1 MQPWLLQLPAARR
14 RTLALGAA
22 LLVGGGGAAAVA
34 YYRSVAVA
42 AAVRRREARA
52 ALSQTGASE
61 EQAEGEAAALIEGAG
76 DEDGRR
82 KKASWKGKGGEGG
95 GAEKGRR
102 RKKGGGMASVGAICS
117 FLAARMGEK
126 GWQRLAALAA
136 IAVVRTVL
144 SNRLARVQGLLF
156 RSTFL
161 RNVPQFTRLITE
173 NLLLCLAHSLIFSSS
188 KFLTGS
194 LSLQWRSLLT
204 AAIHKLYFKGM
215 VYYRMSHVDKRVDS
229 AEQRIVSDVPHIC
242 NELADLLHDLL
253 VAATDATFYTYSL
266 TTYTHPKYAGG
277 ILGYVLAAGALTSAL
292 APPFGKLLGKEQQQ
306 EGEYRQLHARVRTHS
321 ESIAF
326 YGGHG
331 REGALISQ
339 AFSALVK
346 HSAGVLRTQWWF
358 GIVQDFLLKY
368 CGATWAV
375 VLIIGP
381 FFGASM
387 QTQGSREAR
396 AEMLSRMRYHT
407 SVVIALFQAMGTIAG
422 SSRRIIRLS
431 GYADRI
437 CELMQ
442 VAKDLSQQDAHMH
455 SQEDGAEGGGRRISE
470 GESHTQVLAK
480 AGKAAQGDGEG
491 EGEGGGSGGGKFAE
505 AKYIEFE
512 NVTVVTPAGA
522 KLVDGL
528 TLRVNPGENLLI
540 TGPNGSGKSSLFRV
554 LGGLW
559 PLVEGRISKPGRAAD
574 LSHDIFYVPQRP
586 YMAIGT
592 LQDQLVYPLTAN
604 DLPEPLQE
612 ERLREMLRVVDLEDL
627 VDRYGMEREVNW
639 GEELSLGQQQRFGMA
654 RLFYHAPAFA
664 ILDEC
669 TSAVT
674 TDMEERFC
682 RLVERM
688 GTTCVTISHRPALVA
703 FHETVLALDG
713 EGGWTVHYKTNPS
726 SPGSPASIVE
736 QVAGAAGSPRGS
748 AVLVAGGASV
758 RAGGV
763 SERKA
768 DAQVNATHFLHATDK
783 HMGGKAAQQA
793 EEVKIEGEVLAVSPA
808 IEGPLPIVPHIRPKK
823 RGFSARLNAM
833 IRILFPKLGGVQ
845 TAQLGMLAFLVVART
860 GLSDRIASLNGTSV
874 RNVLQQDKVAFMRLI
889 AVSILQS
896 LASAVI
902 APSLRHLQSSLALG
916 WRRHLTAHLTRLYF
930 RHNAFYKVVA
940 LGTEGLT
947 DADQRLCDDVNRVCS
962 DVSGLVSSLVKPIVD
977 IFWFTWRMRC
987 LTGQRGVG
995 ILYAYMLLGLGFLR
1009 AITPDFSSL
1018 TAEQHRLE
1026 GAFRF
1031 MHSRLRTHAE
1041 SVAFFGGGDREH
1053 AVVADRFDR
1062 VMEHRRGVLSR
1073 RWFFGI
1079 ADEFI
1084 TKQLPHNVTWG
1095 LSMLYAMDYSL
1106 TDSSDN
1112 QGVLAHDLRF
1122 LASVVSHS
1130 FLAFGDI
1137 LECYRKV
1144 QELAG
1149 TISRVMGLD
1158 EALLAAQH
1166 DLAPHNMQR
1175 PGSFTG
1181 LLALASQAPDAPVAQ
1196 DVAFLGVDVITPA
1209 QKLLAHKLSVTVH
1222 PGQSLLVTG
1231 PNGSGKSS
1239 LFRVL
1244 GGLWPLVEGTILK
1257 PGLPPMTAGSMLLA
1271 EGATGIATGGMFYV
1285 PQRPYAALGSLRDQ
1299 LIYPLSRVDAAQKVV
1314 GFRAPAALAAAG
1326 KGDTPAAGWTAA
1338 VEAAAFRAL
1347 DEQLARIMEDVRLL
1361 YLLGREGGWDAT
1373 STWEDTL
1380 SLGEQQRLGMA
1391 RLFFHRPK
1399 FGILDECTNAT
1410 SVDVEEALYA
1420 RAKELGIT
1428 VITISQRPALV
1439 PYHSQ
1444 ELRLID
1450 GEGTWEL
1457 RSIRVATHSA
1467 GAVPAAD
1474 GAVRSKVVIE
1484 EVAVNGEAEGRKD
1497 SSSYAAV
1504 AAAGTTTE
1512 EA

>member
-22 LLVGGGGAAAVA
+22 LLVGGGGVAAVA
-34 YYRSVAVA
+34 YYRSAAVA
-42 AAVRRREARA
+42 ATVRRREARA
-52 ALSQTGASE
+52 ALAHTDASGG
-61 EQAEGEAAALIEGAG
+61 QAEGEAAAALIDGAA

-82 KKASWKGKGGEGG
+82 KKASRKGKGGEGG

-117 FLAARMGEK
+117 FLAAGMGEK

-161 RNVPQFTRLITE
+161 RNVPQFMRLITE

-194 LSLQWRSLLT
+194 LSLQWRALLT
-204 AAIHKLYFKGM
+204 AAIHKLYLKEGGW
-215 VYYRMSHVDKRVDS
+215 VGGVAALGGKWGGGRGVDS

-455 SQEDGAEGGGRRISE
+455 TQGDGAEGGGRRISE

-491 EGEGGGSGGGKFAE
+491 EGEGSGSGGGKFAE

-559 PLVEGRISKPGRAAD
+559 PLVD
-574 LSHDIFYVPQRP
+574 LEDLVDWHGMEREVSFESTPHVSTAFLPFVPLDSQ
-586 YMAIGT
+586 
-592 LQDQLVYPLTAN
+592 
-604 DLPEPLQE
+604 
-612 ERLREMLRVVDLEDL
+612 VDLEDL

-674 TDMEERFC
+674 TDMEERC
-682 RLVERM
+682 VRCVRCVRQDARVGIAEEEEVEYFRWF
-688 GTTCVTISHRPALVA
+688 S
-703 FHETVLALDG
+703 
-713 EGGWTVHYKTNPS
+713 
-726 SPGSPASIVE
+726 
-736 QVAGAAGSPRGS
+736 
-748 AVLVAGGASV
+748 
-758 RAGGV
+758 
-763 SERKA
+763 
-768 DAQVNATHFLHATDK
+768 
-783 HMGGKAAQQA
+783 KAAQQA

-1149 TISRVMGLD
+1149 TIARVMGLD

-1166 DLAPHNMQR
+1166 DLAPHNMLR

-1314 GFRAPAALAAAG
+1314 GFRPPAALAAAG
-1326 KGDTPAAGWTAA
+1326 KGDTPAAGWTAG

-1457 RSIRVATHSA
+1457 RSIRIATHSA
-1467 GAVPAAD
+1467 DAVPAAD

-1497 SSSYAAV
+1497 SSSYAAME
-1504 AAAGTTTE
+1504 AAGTTTE

>member
-1 MQPWLLQLPAARR
+1 MQPWLLQLPPARR
-14 RTLALGAA
+14 RMLALGAA

-34 YYRSVAVA
+34 YYRTAAVA

-52 ALSQTGASE
+52 ALAHSGASGG
-61 EQAEGEAAALIEGAG
+61 QAEGEAAAALIDGADGGKAG
-76 DEDGRR
+76 DEDSRR
-82 KKASWKGKGGEGG
+82 KKAVRKGKGGESG

-102 RKKGGGMASVGAICS
+102 RKKGGGMASVGTICS

-161 RNVPQFTRLITE
+161 RNVPAFTRLITE

-194 LSLQWRSLLT
+194 LSLQWRALLT

-215 VYYRMSHVDKRVDS
+215 VYYRMSHVDKRVES

-277 ILGYVLAAGALTSAL
+277 ILAYVLCAGALTSAL

-381 FFGASM
+381 FFGASL
-387 QTQGSREAR
+387 QTEGSRDAR

-442 VAKDLSQQDAHMH
+442 VARDLSQQDVHMH
-455 SQEDGAEGGGRRISE
+455 TQPSVAGEDTRLIA
-470 GESHTQVLAK
+470 
-480 AGKAAQGDGEG
+480 AAQQDAQGAGEG
-491 EGEGGGSGGGKFAE
+491 DGGGKFSE
-505 AKYIEFE
+505 AKYIQFDS
-512 NVTVVTPAGA
+512 VTVVTPSGA

-604 DLPEPLQE
+604 DLPEPLEE
-612 ERLREMLRVVDLEDL
+612 ERLRDMLRVVDLEDL
-627 VDRYGMEREVNW
+627 VERYGMEREVNW

-713 EGGWTVHYKTNPS
+713 EGGWTLHYKTSRS
-726 SPGSPASIVE
+726 SPGSPSSIPQQLSGGE
-736 QVAGAAGSPRGS
+736 GSPEEH
-748 AVLVAGGASV
+748 AVVVAGGASV
-758 RAGGV
+758 RGGELT
-763 SERKA
+763 ERKA
-768 DAQVNATHFLHATDK
+768 DAQVNVTRFLHATDE

-793 EEVKIEGEVLAVSPA
+793 EEETVEGEVLAVSPP

-833 IRILFPKLGGVQ
+833 IRILFPKLGCVQ

-896 LASAVI
+896 FASAVI

-947 DADQRLCDDVNRVCS
+947 DADQRLCDDVSRLCS

-977 IFWFTWRMRC
+977 ILWFTWRMRC

-1053 AVVADRFDR
+1053 AVVADRFAR

-1095 LSMLYAMDYSL
+1095 LSMLYAMDYQLADTSH
-1106 TDSSDN
+1106 S

-1149 TISRVMGLD
+1149 TIGRVMGLD

-1166 DLAPHNMQR
+1166 DLAPHMLQR

-1181 LLALASQAPDAPVAQ
+1181 LMALASQGPDAPAAHE
-1196 DVAFLGVDVITPA
+1196 VAFVGVDVITPA
-1209 QKLLAHKLSVTVH
+1209 QKLLAHKLSVAVL
-1222 PGQSLLVTG
+1222 PGHSLLVTG

-1299 LIYPLSRVDAAQKVV
+1299 IIYPLSRVDAAQKVV
-1314 GFRAPAALAAAG
+1314 GFRAPAGLAAAG
-1326 KGDTPAAGWTAA
+1326 KGDTPAAGWTAE
-1338 VEAAAFRAL
+1338 VEASAFVAL
-1347 DEQLARIMEDVRLL
+1347 DEQLACIMEDVRLL
-1361 YLLGREGGWDAT
+1361 YLVGRGGGWDAT
-1373 STWEDTL
+1373 ATWEDTL

-1420 RAKELGIT
+1420 RAKALGIT

-1439 PYHSQ
+1439 RFHAQ

-1457 RSIRVATHSA
+1457 RSIRMANRADS
-1467 GAVPAAD
+1467 PRAD

-1484 EVAVNGEAEGRKD
+1484 ELAVNGGTETSKG
-1497 SSSYAAV
+1497 SSYATV
-1504 AAAGTTTE
+1504 APAGAE